1 MDEIAKNDDDPSA
14 SLRHAAASVADPGV
28 LACWLDAAA
37 GVLPHVRQHL
47 AQRGAHAARTVV
59 LVPYAQLMPLAR
71 ALWGQLQPDG
81 FSPRFETTL
90 NWSTALGGAPAGV
103 GDVARD
109 MGRDLLTAQ
118 ALLEQ
123 AGLAEQRDALAGR
136 LVEAA
141 HQLAPAAAARPPEIG
156 RAHV

>member
-1 MDEIAKNDDDPSA
+1 MDEIATLNDETGAPPAQIPATPDA
-14 SLRHAAASVADPGV
+14 GA

-81 FSPRFETTL
+81 FAPRFETTL
-90 NWSTALGGAPAGV
+90 NWSTALGGAPADV

-109 MGRDLLTAQ
+109 MGRDLQ
-118 ALLEQ
+118 
-123 AGLAEQRDALAGR
+123 
-136 LVEAA
+136 
-141 HQLAPAAAARPPEIG
+141 IG